1 MINRVTGEIDF
12 SDGLRILPHCTVNSL
27 STAPERPL
35 KGQIQKL
42 SLGDWKRHVLGS
54 HSSEHGDFEV
64 EALSADGDCVHVV
77 LLSHQHRFYEAGTS
91 EDAERRAFHEGVVAS
106 DLGGQGEFA
115 WKCLPTKTGSS
126 LPTIDS
132 RECLCPRRPSSYAYV
147 RMKGYPTL
155 IFEQPALPSELILG
169 AFGRSVSS
177 WNPETPA
184 STRPDIIRPDVNGN
198 PTPLAGKVQEIA
210 SAKLSKILPRKSES
224 ANQS

>member
-1 MINRVTGEIDF
+1 MRIGEMINRVTGEIDF

-106 DLGGQGEFA
+106 DLGGQREFA
-115 WKCLPTKTGSS
+115 WGEVICRLEMPANKDWLVVAYNRQPRVPLPEKTVLLRLCAHER
-126 LPTIDS
+126 LPD
-132 RECLCPRRPSSYAYV
+132 
-147 RMKGYPTL
+147 
-155 IFEQPALPSELILG
+155 F
-169 AFGRSVSS
+169 
-177 WNPETPA
+177 
-184 STRPDIIRPDVNGN
+184 DI
-198 PTPLAGKVQEIA
+198 
-210 SAKLSKILPRKSES
+210 
-224 ANQS
+224 